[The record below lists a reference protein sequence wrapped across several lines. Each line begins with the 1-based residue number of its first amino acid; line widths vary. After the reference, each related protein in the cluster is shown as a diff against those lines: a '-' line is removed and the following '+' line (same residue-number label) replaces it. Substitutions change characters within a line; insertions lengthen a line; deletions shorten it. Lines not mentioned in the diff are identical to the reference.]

1 MKKSL
6 LISAAALLI
15 AGPAFAQGMQNQG
28 GSHQGGAQM
37 PERAPAAQQSAPAE
51 KSAPPATTGQA
62 EPKAEPKA
70 MPRDS
75 QVAPGSSRAPDSK
88 AGQEVKP
95 GTTGQGSSDKASQS
109 EKASPGNNAQA
120 PGSNT
125 PARDAGKSQTTTGQ
139 GAASTSAS
147 LTTEQRTKISASL
160 KQSNAPRVTKVNFS
174 ITIGTQ
180 VPRDIRRAPLPAAV
194 IEVYPVWRGYE
205 YVMVEDEILI
215 IDPATM
221 RIVAVIEA

>member
-15 AGPAFAQGMQNQG
+15 AGPAVAQGMQNQG

-75 QVAPGSSRAPDSK
+75 HVAPGSSRAPDSK

-95 GTTGQGSSDKASQS
+95 GTTGQGSSAGDKASQG
-109 EKASPGNNAQA
+109 EKASPGSNAQA
-120 PGSNT
+120 PSST
-125 PARDAGKSQTTTGQ
+125 GKSQSGGTTGQ

-147 LTTEQRTKISASL
+147 LTTEQRSKITASL
-160 KQSNAPRVTKVNFS
+160 KQSNAPRVSKVNFNIS
-174 ITIGTQ
+174 IGTV
-180 VPRDIRRAPLPAAV
+180 VPHDIRRAPLPATV

>member
-6 LISAAALLI
+6 LISAAAVLI

-28 GSHQGGAQM
+28 GTQM

-62 EPKAEPKA
+62 EPKA

-75 QVAPGSSRAPDSK
+75 QVAPGSSRTPDSK
-88 AGQEVKP
+88 AAQEVKP
-95 GTTGQGSSDKASQS
+95 GTTGQGSDKASQN

-125 PARDAGKSQTTTGQ
+125 PARDAGKSQTTGQ

-147 LTTEQRTKISASL
+147 LTTEQRSKISASL
-160 KQSNAPRVTKVNFS
+160 KQSNAPRVTKVNFN

-180 VPRDIRRAPLPAAV
+180 VPRDIRRAPLPATV

-205 YVMVEDEILI
+205 YVMVDDEILI